1 MTALQRQEPGDPRA
15 KAIEAMA
22 ARCASWTN
30 QWRDPE
36 NGPFDGDE
44 SDYLYGMARAM
55 LESGLAAL
63 EAEGW
68 GLTCTREV
76 ERLREA
82 IRAELT
88 HGGIRDRIAQETAVL
103 GAESEPGSPV
113 RRAAERLDR
122 DRDAFYERM
131 AEALSSGPVEEEEK
145 P

>member
-1 MTALQRQEPGDPRA
+1 MIASQRKEPGDPRA
-15 KAIEAMA
+15 KVIEAAVKAAATRITRFGWPYRENATGA
-22 ARCASWTN
+22 ARV
-30 QWRDPE
+30 
-36 NGPFDGDE
+36 
-44 SDYLYGMARAM
+44 MA
-55 LESGLAAL
+55 EVFLAAL

-68 GLTCTREV
+68 GLTSTREG

-82 IRAELT
+82 IRAELA

-103 GAESEPGSPV
+103 GAESEKGSPV

-131 AEALSSGPVEEEEK
+131 TEALSSGPVEEEEK